1 MLAKLGGW
9 EERKDRPP
17 GKIVLTRGLHRMMDM
32 LTTQAFLAA
41 YIKEHGALPPRIA
54 ALLQGWTPPDL

>member
-1 MLAKLGGW
+1 
-9 EERKDRPP
+9 
-17 GKIVLTRGLHRMMDM
+17 MMDM
-32 LTTQAFLAA
+32 LTTEAFLAA